1 MSCFFISCILLSS
14 EPVLF
19 LDSWRAFVKFLA
31 EVYILFLRL
40 EMNFPGH
47 QLDVLVIPY
56 NLLGLYHVVL
66 LDLLLK
72 VWLLGN
78 LCLDCLFV
86 FERLKCFLFT
96 CVVH

>member
-1 MSCFFISCILLSS
+1 M
-14 EPVLF
+14 
-19 LDSWRAFVKFLA
+19 KFLA

-66 LDLLLK
+66 LELLLK

-78 LCLDCLFV
+78 LALIACLF
-86 FERLKCFLFT
+86 LSD
-96 CVVH
+96 